1 MACDALICFDCKCHE
16 CMKPF
21 PKDSKWELCEASKL
35 YKGKLY
41 ITRNCDTC
49 GEVILQ
55 AWVDRS
61 EKRNVLRRMASAILE
76 EKGLPINSYF
86 LGKEKP
92 RLYSFRSVVKEA
104 YPGFEVSGLSG
115 MQGDHCVLLYI
126 PLKDEPDFTYS
137 VTLGWS
143 NEEEEYY
150 LEIKPLEE

>member
-1 MACDALICFDCKCHE
+1 
-16 CMKPF
+16 
-21 PKDSKWELCEASKL
+21 
-35 YKGKLY
+35 
-41 ITRNCDTC
+41 
-49 GEVILQ
+49 VILQ